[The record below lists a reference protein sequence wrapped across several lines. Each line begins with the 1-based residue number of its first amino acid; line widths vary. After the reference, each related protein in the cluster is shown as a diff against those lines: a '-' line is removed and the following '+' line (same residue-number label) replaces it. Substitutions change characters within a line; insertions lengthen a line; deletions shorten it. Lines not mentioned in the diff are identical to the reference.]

1 MPEILLFFF
10 PTCLNPEV
18 YIELKVVGGD
28 GQGEDIEKLTQEAK
42 EQPYQKPCCLSQ
54 YELVN

>member
-18 YIELKVVGGD
+18 HIELKVVGGD
-28 GQGEDIEKLTQEAK
+28 GQGKDIEKLTQEG
-42 EQPYQKPCCLSQ
+42 
-54 YELVN
+54 N